1 MRAGNTATGRN
12 AFVDVLSFPSSGGS
26 TSSDADN
33 DGEPDSTD
41 NCPNVYNPNQ
51 NDGDGV
57 GNACEDGSTTPPP
70 SSDWPASDCEN
81 HIERGEDID
90 NAINGDLPDTATTS
104 CVDAGGYPVSTQ
116 ATLKRLV

>member
-51 NDGDGV
+51 NDGDGI

-70 SSDWPASDCEN
+70 SSDWPASDCEK
-81 HIERGEDID
+81 DIK
-90 NAINGDLPDTATTS
+90 PDPGVDIPSSATSRRPNISKVVSHGCHTAES
-104 CVDAGGYPVSTQ
+104 RHEQS
-116 ATLKRLV
+116 